1 MKGGFTSYDVF
12 ALMGYQYLSAGF
24 DGACRLPG
32 RSYQAEVE
40 AAWRPMERLLLEDPD
55 AFRGQVIALKDG
67 CNMAR
72 RTPVADALE
81 RQLRLLTDHGYKVV
95 TASELLERAPFRDM
109 APRDPYAAA
118 AVLAV
123 ETGAMAAPEGRFRP
137 DDAVTPVEVAQFCA
151 TRLGRTPPLGDW
163 ERISRG
169 AFFSLIAELMP

>member
-1 MKGGFTSYDVF
+1 
-12 ALMGYQYLSAGF
+12 
-24 DGACRLPG
+24 
-32 RSYQAEVE
+32 
-40 AAWRPMERLLLEDPD
+40 
-55 AFRGQVIALKDG
+55 
-67 CNMAR
+67 
-72 RTPVADALE
+72 
-81 RQLRLLTDHGYKVV
+81 
-95 TASELLERAPFRDM
+95 M